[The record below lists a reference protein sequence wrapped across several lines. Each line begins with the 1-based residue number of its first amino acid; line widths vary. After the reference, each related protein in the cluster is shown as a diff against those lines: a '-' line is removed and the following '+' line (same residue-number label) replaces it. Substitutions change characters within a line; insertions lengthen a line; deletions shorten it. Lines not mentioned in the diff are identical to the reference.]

1 MIKLSKKW
9 DYAIKTVVFL
19 WKNKEDIF
27 KISQVSE
34 TLDISES
41 LLRRIIADL
50 EKSGIIKSI
59 KWRNWWVKIGKSLGK
74 ITLFDVLLAIW
85 EDLFLS
91 DCTAWKDCEKSWIC
105 HTEDI
110 YWLLQKWLNGIL
122 KVYSL
127 DKIVK

>member
-9 DYAIKTVVFL
+9 DYAIKTTIFL

-34 TLDISES
+34 ELDISES

-59 KWRNWWVKIGKSLGK
+59 KWRNWWVKIGKSLEK
-74 ITLFDVLLAIW
+74 ITLFDILLAIW

-91 DCTAWKDCEKSWIC
+91 DCTAWKDCEKSWSC
-105 HTEDI
+105 GTEDI